1 MNETDPVITRLLHE
15 KPMARYYALF
25 FISGFAALIYQLL
38 WFRHLGFIFG
48 NTVQAASTVLT
59 AFMTGLALG
68 AHLFGRWARRTSA
81 PIRLFG
87 FLELGVGL
95 YALCLPLLFDLLR
108 EAYRWAYGL
117 APDSLPLLT
126 ALRFVLAFILLLLP
140 TTLMG
145 GTLPV
150 LVEGLTR
157 SAQDF
162 TRRIGFLYGINTL
175 GAVTGI
181 VAAGFFLIPWLGLA
195 GTGWLAVVGNLLV
208 GSAGI
213 ALGRHTRPTTENADD
228 ASADPSHDPVRATI
242 LVTLAVSGFVA
253 LALEVVWFRALVLIF
268 GSTTYSFSAMLACFL
283 AGIALGSLL
292 FGAVARRFRH
302 PLLMLAVAEAAI
314 GAFTL
319 ASMHLFNTRGE
330 FLLHFLVEHGFTWPT
345 LLTAQFL
352 ITLGFLAV
360 PTLLMGFAFPL
371 AASVLRMHATDS
383 AASIARVY
391 TINTIGCVLGSFTAG
406 FLLLPALGIETSLIV
421 LGSSSLLLGVFVAL
435 RAEVRTPLRVTAAA
449 LFLLA
454 LALGWL
460 RPPAWDHK
468 VMSAGP
474 HFSPWNYVNGTN
486 LVFREKLAAQELV
499 FYHEGITATISVT
512 RSLDDSLA
520 YCSGGKVEADTSPR
534 SMMLQRVAGHLPMLF
549 HPDPR
554 RVLNIGL
561 GAGVS
566 LGALGCYP
574 VDALEV
580 AEIEPGAARVAEIF
594 GPYNHHVMQHPA
606 LRVRI
611 TDGRNHLFA
620 TTNRYDVIT
629 SDPFEP
635 VHAGANHLYT
645 VDHFRQARARLKPG
659 GIMSQYVP
667 LYELSAEDYRTI
679 LRSFVTVF
687 PESILFYTGEDT
699 LILGFRDQV
708 QLDPD
713 LVRRKF
719 AEIPAVRSSLA
730 DLGFERPETIL
741 GMFVADLRHA
751 EGLTGGQ
758 HLNSDDHPVVE
769 FSAPKSALNYTT
781 FGTSRILLE
790 NFTALPPSF
799 LDELSAADR
808 TLLEGEHEGLRLTLE
823 AQTRRAVG
831 NEQATFEILAQA
843 IQHAPHN
850 PIIANELTTILSPA
864 AEMALRGGDSAEA
877 TRLYQM
883 ILQLRPTDFWS
894 LVQLV
899 GLAMQQGDL
908 QAGQTWVQQ
917 ARQLYPNSPIVQ
929 GLFAKVQFTAGSR
942 EPALAAMQEAV
953 RRMPWYRPLAEDLL
967 LLARAANRS
976 DLITEAEHLLGVLP
990 KSD

>member
-1 MNETDPVITRLLHE
+1 MRLFPF
-15 KPMARYYALF
+15 KNSAAMMRYYLLF
-25 FISGFAALIYQLL
+25 FVSGFAALIYQLL

-68 AHLFGRWARRTSA
+68 AHLFGRLARRASS

-87 FLELGVGL
+87 FLEIGVGL
-95 YALCLPLLFDLLR
+95 YAVSLPLLFELLR
-108 EAYRWAYGL
+108 EVYRLAYGL
-117 APDSLPLLT
+117 APESLPLLT
-126 ALRFVLAFILLLLP
+126 VLRFLLAFVLLLIP

-162 TRRIGFLYGINTL
+162 TRRIGYLYGMNTL
-175 GAVTGI
+175 GAVAGI
-181 VAAGFFLIPWLGLA
+181 VAAGFFLIPWLGLSGA
-195 GTGWLAVVGNLLV
+195 GWLAVVGNILV
-208 GSAGI
+208 GVAGLT
-213 ALGRHTRPTTENADD
+213 LGRTNRV
-228 ASADPSHDPVRATI
+228 ASAAAEEGVPAGDPRDPVRRTI
-242 LVTLAVSGFVA
+242 LIALALSGFVA

-283 AGIALGSLL
+283 AGLALGSLL
-292 FGAVARRFRH
+292 FGALARRFAQ
-302 PLLMLAVAEAAI
+302 PLLVLALVQAAI
-314 GAFTL
+314 GAYTL

-330 FLLHFLVEHGFTWPT
+330 FLLRYLVAHGLTWPT
-345 LLTAQFL
+345 LLSAQFI

-360 PTLLMGFAFPL
+360 PTVLMGFAFPL
-371 AASVLRMHATDS
+371 AATVMRSRASDS

-391 TINTIGCVLGSFTAG
+391 TVNTVGCVLGSFAAG
-406 FLLLPALGIETSLIV
+406 FVLLPLLGIEKSLRV
-421 LGSSSLLLGVFVAL
+421 LGSLSLLLGLFVAL
-435 RAEVRTPLRVTAAA
+435 RSGARPSLRYAGALVIFAA
-449 LFLLA
+449 LA
-454 LALGWL
+454 AGWL

-468 VMSAGP
+468 VMAAGP
-474 HFSPWNYVNGTN
+474 HFSPWNYIAGTN
-486 LVFREKLAAQELV
+486 VIFREKLASEELA
-499 FYHEGITATISVT
+499 FYHEGITATISVS
-512 RSLDDSLA
+512 RSLDGSLA

-574 VDALEV
+574 VEALEV
-580 AEIEPGAARVAEIF
+580 AEIEPGAAQVAEIF
-594 GPYNHHVMQHPA
+594 GPYNHRVMHHPA
-606 LRVRI
+606 LKVRI

-620 TTNRYDVIT
+620 TTNLYDVIT

-645 VDHFRQARARLKPG
+645 VDHFRQAKTRLRPG

-708 QLDPD
+708 ALDPAQ
-713 LVRRKF
+713 VRRKF
-719 AEIPAVRSSLA
+719 AEIPAVRDSLS
-730 DLGFERPETIL
+730 DLGFTRPETIL
-741 GMFVADLRHA
+741 GMFVADLRHSD
-751 EGLTGGQ
+751 GLTGGQ
-758 HLNSDDHPVVE
+758 RLNSDDHPVVE

-790 NFTALPPSF
+790 NFTALPAAF
-799 LDELSAADR
+799 LVDLTPADR
-808 TLLEGEHEGLRLTLE
+808 TLLEGEHEGLRLTLQ
-823 AQTRRAVG
+823 AQTRRAAG
-831 NEQATFEILAQA
+831 DEQGTYEVLAQA
-843 IQHAPHN
+843 IRIAPHN
-850 PIIANELTTILSPA
+850 PIIANELISVLTP
-864 AEMALRGGDSAEA
+864 SAEA
-877 TRLYQM
+877 AAAAGDVEEASRTYQT
-883 ILQLRPTDFWS
+883 ILQLRPNDFWS
-894 LVQLV
+894 LVRMV
-899 GLAMQQGDL
+899 NLAMQNGNV
-908 QAGQTWVQQ
+908 QAGQTFAQQ
-917 ARQLYPNSPIVQ
+917 ALQAYPDSPIIV
-929 GLFAKVQFTAGSR
+929 GLYAKLQFTLGYR
-942 EPALAAMQEAV
+942 DEALLAMQESA
-953 RRMPWYRPLAEDLL
+953 RRMPWYPPLVEDYL
-967 LLARAANRS
+967 LLARAANRP
-976 DLITEAEHLLGVLP
+976 DLMAEAEQLLVR
-990 KSD
+990 

>member
-1 MNETDPVITRLLHE
+1 MI
-15 KPMARYYALF
+15 RYYLLF
-25 FISGFAALIYQLL
+25 FVSGFAALIYQLL

-68 AHLFGRWARRTSA
+68 AHLFGRLARRASS

-87 FLELGVGL
+87 FLELGVGF
-95 YALCLPLLFDLLR
+95 YAASLPILFGLLR
-108 EAYRWAYGL
+108 EVYRWAYGL
-117 APDSLPLLT
+117 APDSLPMLT
-126 ALRFVLAFILLLLP
+126 ALRFLLAFALLIIP

-157 SAQDF
+157 TAQDF
-162 TRRIGFLYGINTL
+162 TRRIGFLYGMNTL
-175 GAVTGI
+175 GAVAGI
-181 VAAGFFLIPWLGLA
+181 VAAGFFLIPWIGLSGA
-195 GTGWLAVVGNLLV
+195 GWLAVAGNALV
-208 GSAGI
+208 GASGI
-213 ALGRHTRPTTENADD
+213 LLGRSQRAPGAEAQGDL
-228 ASADPSHDPVRATI
+228 AAQPAGDPNDPVRRTVLIA
-242 LVTLAVSGFVA
+242 LAASGFIA
-253 LALEVVWFRALVLIF
+253 LAMEVVWFRALVLIF

-283 AGIALGSLL
+283 IGIALGSLL
-292 FGAVARRFRH
+292 FGSVARRFAR
-302 PLLMLAVAEAAI
+302 PLFLLALVEAAI
-314 GAFTL
+314 GGFTL
-319 ASMHLFNTRGE
+319 ASMYWFNTRGE
-330 FLLHFLVEHGFTWPT
+330 FLLRFLVDHGFNWPT
-345 LLTAQFL
+345 LLTAQFI

-371 AASVLRMHATDS
+371 AATVMRARASDS

-391 TINTIGCVLGSFTAG
+391 TVNTVGCVLGSFAAG
-406 FLLLPALGIETSLIV
+406 FILLPALGIEISLRA
-421 LGSSSLLLGVFVAL
+421 LGSLSILLGVFVVLRSEARNAGRFAGAL
-435 RAEVRTPLRVTAAA
+435 LFLFALAAA
-449 LFLLA
+449 
-454 LALGWL
+454 WL
-460 RPPAWDHK
+460 RPTAWDHK

-474 HFSPWNYVNGTN
+474 HFSPWNFVSGTN
-486 LVFREKLAAQELV
+486 VIFREKIAMDEVA

-512 RSLDDSLA
+512 RSLDGSLA
-520 YCSGGKVEADTSPR
+520 YSSGGKVEADTSPR

-580 AEIEPGAARVAEIF
+580 AEIEPGARDVATLF

-606 LRVRI
+606 LRIRI

-645 VDHFRQARARLKPG
+645 VDHFRQAKARLNPG

-699 LILGFRDQV
+699 LILGFRDRV
-708 QLDPD
+708 ALDPA

-719 AEIPAVRSSLA
+719 AEIPAARNSLA
-730 DLGFERPETIL
+730 DLGFTRPETIL
-741 GMFVADLRHA
+741 GMFVADLRNS

-758 HLNSDDHPVVE
+758 RLNSDDHPVVE

-790 NFTALPPSF
+790 NFTALPEAF
-799 LDELSAADR
+799 LADLKEEDR
-808 TLLEGEHEGLRLTLE
+808 AMLEGLHEGLRLTLQ
-823 AQTRRAVG
+823 AQTIRTTGDERG
-831 NEQATFEILAQA
+831 TFNVLAQA
-843 IQHAPHN
+843 IQIAPGN
-850 PIIANELTTILSPA
+850 PVIANELVTILQP
-864 AEMALRGGDSAEA
+864 SAEA
-877 TRLYQM
+877 AAKSGDLEGAIGFDQM
-883 ILQLRPTDFWS
+883 VLQLRPDAFWS
-894 LVQLV
+894 LVRLINCC
-899 GLAMQQGDL
+899 MQSGQMA
-908 QAGQTWVQQ
+908 AGKGYSQQ
-917 ARQLYPNSPIVQ
+917 AMMYYPKSPIMR
-929 GLFAKVQFTAGSR
+929 GLNAKVRFTFGEGAEALLDMQAAAR
-942 EPALAAMQEAV
+942 EL
-953 RRMPWYRPLAEDLL
+953 PWYPPLLEDYL
-967 LLARAANRS
+967 LLARAANRPEM
-976 DLITEAEHLLGVLP
+976 IAEAEQYTAAL
-990 KSD
+990 KSP